1 LMPSDGPSIE
11 PSLLPSDGPS
21 LEPSLLPSDGPSL
34 LPSDGPSLEPSLLPS
49 DGPSLEPSLLP
60 SDGPSLTPTDK
71 PVPPPAPCSIT
82 ELACDSKEFTHLC
95 AALRATGLDSVLGDS
110 GGNYT
115 VFAPTDAAFEKLGE
129 VALAHLMEPENV
141 GLLSNILSFHTVE
154 DQLVYSQDLK
164 CRETIEMSNGR
175 DSRTVCAKSGIFQK
189 GAGNS
194 DEQRPEIIELD
205 IESCNGVMHVVTE
218 VMLFKLPQKLGVPP
232 RTATFAPAA
241 TTGKPT
247 PAPTTAPETAPP
259 TAPETEPPV
268 PCKNID
274 ELVCEAPD
282 FSILCGTLEVT
293 GVGESLKSGTWT
305 LFAPNNEAFLKL
317 PPDYVD
323 VVTSNNEQLK
333 KLLLFH
339 AVPGTALYAEDLPC
353 RAGEN
358 LLEMANGKDTRTIC
372 EDVRPREP
380 FPKYQ
385 KGNFNCDD
393 KPPEII
399 VTDVGACNGVI
410 HAIDDVMLYREPN

>member
-1 LMPSDGPSIE
+1 VSPPGPQPLRQPLQPASQHRLQQPRRKQRLRPHRKQSLPNPSC
-11 PSLLPSDGPS
+11 
-21 LEPSLLPSDGPSL
+21 
-34 LPSDGPSLEPSLLPS
+34 
-49 DGPSLEPSLLP
+49 
-60 SDGPSLTPTDK
+60 
-71 PVPPPAPCSIT
+71 PA
-82 ELACDSKEFTHLC
+82 
-95 AALRATGLDSVLGDS
+95 
-110 GGNYT
+110 
-115 VFAPTDAAFEKLGE
+115 
-129 VALAHLMEPENV
+129 
-141 GLLSNILSFHTVE
+141 
-154 DQLVYSQDLK
+154 QL
-164 CRETIEMSNGR
+164 
-175 DSRTVCAKSGIFQK
+175 
-189 GAGNS
+189 
-194 DEQRPEIIELD
+194 
-205 IESCNGVMHVVTE
+205 
-218 VMLFKLPQKLGVPP
+218 
-232 RTATFAPAA
+232 
-241 TTGKPT
+241 
-247 PAPTTAPETAPP
+247 
-259 TAPETEPPV
+259 
-268 PCKNID
+268 
-274 ELVCEAPD
+274 
-282 FSILCGTLEVT
+282 